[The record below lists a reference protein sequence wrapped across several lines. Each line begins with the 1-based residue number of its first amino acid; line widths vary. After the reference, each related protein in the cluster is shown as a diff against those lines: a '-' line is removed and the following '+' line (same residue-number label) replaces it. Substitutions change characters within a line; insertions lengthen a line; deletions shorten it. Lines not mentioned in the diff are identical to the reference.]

1 MINARTRTLN
11 WVATHSVLVALCLI
25 VLFPVVF
32 VFLTSVMGP
41 RQTLTGSFWPNP
53 WTWSNY
59 IEVFT
64 KSPVWLWASNSFLY
78 AAGAT
83 VFMLLSSVPAAYVLA
98 KVPFRGSGFLF
109 MLFIVAMVLPPQ
121 ITVVPLYVMWAKAG
135 LTGSLLPLVLPN
147 LLGDAFS
154 IFLLR
159 QFFLTIPNDYLEA
172 SRLDGCGDW
181 RTLLRVVVPM
191 ARPGIAAAALFVFV
205 RAWNDYFGP
214 LLYTSENQAAWTIS
228 FGLGTFKGTHGT
240 DWGATMALTIIA
252 TLPIVVVFFLAQRTF
267 VQGVT
272 MTGVKG

>member
-1 MINARTRTLN
+1 MSATRTRALH
-11 WVATHSVLVALCLI
+11 WIATHSLLIALCVI
-25 VLFPVVF
+25 VLFPIGF
-32 VFLTSVMGP
+32 VFLTSVMSP
-41 RQTLTGSFWPNP
+41 SQTLTASFWPNP
-53 WTWSNY
+53 WTWNNY
-59 IEVFT
+59 IQVFT
-64 KSPVWLWASNSFLY
+64 KSPVWLWAGNSFIY

-98 KVPFRGSGFLF
+98 KVRFRGSGLVF

-121 ITVVPLYVMWAKAG
+121 ITVVPVYLMWAKMG
-135 LTGSLLPLVLPN
+135 FTGSLLPLVLPN

-172 SRLDGCGDW
+172 ARLDGCGDW
-181 RTLLRVVVPM
+181 RALFRVIVPM

-214 LLYTSENQAAWTIS
+214 LLYTSENQSAWTLS

-252 TLPIVVVFFLAQRTF
+252 TLPIVIVFFLAQRTF